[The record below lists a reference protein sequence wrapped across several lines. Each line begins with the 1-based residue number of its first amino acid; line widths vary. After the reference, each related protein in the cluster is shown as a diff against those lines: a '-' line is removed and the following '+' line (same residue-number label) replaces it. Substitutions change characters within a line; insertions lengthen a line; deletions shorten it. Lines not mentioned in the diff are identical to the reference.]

1 MNFESMYGVYHAD
14 GGLLGELRYV
24 MGVAFRGQHC
34 SLCDITHS
42 VAWEKGEMKKW
53 RKTSEI
59 PFHLVHLNERPEE
72 VKQATEG
79 KTPCIVAK
87 TSSGFVMLA
96 TDEELTSFDGSVE
109 LLKGHIERQLTENP
123 TNPSIPFTPE
133 KIVEIAIQA
142 GEAIMDVYDNA
153 DDFEIT
159 QKGDESPLTKADI
172 AAHEVIV
179 AGLQSIDST
188 PIVSEEGRVGDPMS
202 SNTCWLVDPLDGTK
216 EFIKRNGMFTV
227 NIALMQRNESRWKPL
242 FGVVHAPASDTTWF
256 GGALATS
263 QRNGPEG
270 SGPMMVRPTEG
281 KVKLVASGSHRG
293 EKDESFAEAVGEHEL
308 VRMGS
313 SLKACIVAEGGADLY
328 PRFGPT
334 SCWDIAAAH
343 AVVSGAGGIVVGPD
357 GKTLDYD
364 LVEEVLNPYFLVAA
378 DNRWT
383 EIWIQ
388 HQ

>member
-1 MNFESMYGVYHAD
+1 M
-14 GGLLGELRYV
+14 
-24 MGVAFRGQHC
+24 
-34 SLCDITHS
+34 
-42 VAWEKGEMKKW
+42 
-53 RKTSEI
+53 
-59 PFHLVHLNERPEE
+59 
-72 VKQATEG
+72 
-79 KTPCIVAK
+79 
-87 TSSGFVMLA
+87 
-96 TDEELTSFDGSVE
+96 TSF
-109 LLKGHIERQLTENP
+109 L
-123 TNPSIPFTPE
+123 PE

-142 GEAIMDVYDNA
+142 GEAIIDVYENA

-227 NIALMQRNESRWKPL
+227 NIALMQRNDSRWKPL

-256 GGALATS
+256 GGALAAS

-270 SGPMMVRPTEG
+270 AGPMMVRPTEG

>member
-1 MNFESMYGVYHAD
+1 MDFESIYGVYHAD

-42 VAWEKGEMKKW
+42 LAWEKGEMKKW

-72 VKQATEG
+72 VKQATKG

-179 AGLQSIDST
+179 AGLQSIDFT

-227 NIALMQRNESRWKPL
+227 NIALMQRNDSRWKPL

-256 GGALATS
+256 GGALAAS

>member
-42 VAWEKGEMKKW
+42 LAWEKGEMKKW

-59 PFHLVHLNERPEE
+59 PFHLVHLNERSEE
-72 VKQATEG
+72 VKQVTEG

-87 TSSGFVMLA
+87 TSSGFIMLA
-96 TDEELTSFDGSVE
+96 TDEELTTFRGSVQR
-109 LLKGHIERQLTENP
+109 LKDHIERQLTENP
-123 TNPSIPFTPE
+123 PNPSMPFTPE

-142 GEAIMDVYDNA
+142 GEAIMDVYENA

-159 QKGDESPLTKADI
+159 HKGDESPLTKADI

-227 NIALMQRNESRWKPL
+227 NIALMQRYDSRWKPL

-270 SGPMMVRPTEG
+270 TGPMMVRPTEG

-293 EKDESFAEAVGEHEL
+293 EKDESFGEAVGEHEL

>member
-1 MNFESMYGVYHAD
+1 MDFESIYGVYHAD

-42 VAWEKGEMKKW
+42 LAWEKGEMKKW

-227 NIALMQRNESRWKPL
+227 NIALMQRNDSRWKPL

-256 GGALATS
+256 GGALTAS
-263 QRNGPEG
+263 RRNGPEG

-343 AVVSGAGGIVVGPD
+343 AVVSGAGGVVVGPD

>member
-109 LLKGHIERQLTENP
+109 LLKDHIERQLTENSP
-123 TNPSIPFTPE
+123 NPSIPFTPE

-142 GEAIMDVYDNA
+142 GEAIMDVYENA

-227 NIALMQRNESRWKPL
+227 NIALMQRNDSRWKPL

-256 GGALATS
+256 GGALAAS

-270 SGPMMVRPTEG
+270 TGPMMVRPTEG

>member
-1 MNFESMYGVYHAD
+1 MIDFDAVT
-14 GGLLGELRYV
+14 EL
-24 MGVAFRGQHC
+24 A
-34 SLCDITHS
+34 
-42 VAWEKGEMKKW
+42 
-53 RKTSEI
+53 
-59 PFHLVHLNERPEE
+59 
-72 VKQATEG
+72 
-79 KTPCIVAK
+79 
-87 TSSGFVMLA
+87 
-96 TDEELTSFDGSVE
+96 VE
-109 LLKGHIERQLTENP
+109 
-123 TNPSIPFTPE
+123 
-133 KIVEIAIQA
+133 A
-142 GEAIMDVYDNA
+142 GYAIMEVYNRSGDIG
-153 DDFEIT
+153 FET
-159 QKGDESPLTKADI
+159 KGDESPLTEADL
-172 AAHEVIV
+172 AANEVITKKLV
-179 AGLQSIDST
+179 SMTPEI
-188 PIVSEEGRVGDPMS
+188 PIVSEEGNVGDPTKS
-202 SNTCWLVDPLDGTK
+202 PFCWLVDPLDGTK

-227 NIALMQRNESRWKPL
+227 NIALMQRNDSRWKPL

-256 GGALATS
+256 GGALTAS

-270 SGPMMVRPTEG
+270 EGPMMVRPTEG

>member
-109 LLKGHIERQLTENP
+109 LLKNHIERQLTENP
-123 TNPSIPFTPE
+123 PNPSIPFTPE

-142 GEAIMDVYDNA
+142 GEAIMDVYENA

-227 NIALMQRNESRWKPL
+227 NIALMQRNDSRWKPL

-256 GGALATS
+256 GGALAAS

-270 SGPMMVRPTEG
+270 AGPMMVRPTEG

>member
-79 KTPCIVAK
+79 KTPCIVAQ

-96 TDEELTSFDGSVE
+96 TDEELTSFGGSVE
-109 LLKGHIERQLTENP
+109 LLKDHIEGQLTKNSP
-123 TNPSIPFTPE
+123 KQPMPFTPE

-142 GEAIMDVYDNA
+142 GEAIMDVYENA

-227 NIALMQRNESRWKPL
+227 NIALMQRNDSRWKPL
-242 FGVVHAPASDTTWF
+242 FGVVHAPASNTTWF
-256 GGALATS
+256 GGALTAS

-343 AVVSGAGGIVVGPD
+343 AVVSGAGGIVVGPK

>member
-1 MNFESMYGVYHAD
+1 MDFESIYGVYHAD

-42 VAWEKGEMKKW
+42 LAWEKGEMKKW

-72 VKQATEG
+72 VKQATKG

-227 NIALMQRNESRWKPL
+227 NIALMQRNDSRWKPL

-256 GGALATS
+256 GGALTAS
-263 QRNGPEG
+263 RRNGPEG

-343 AVVSGAGGIVVGPD
+343 AVVSGAGGVVIGPD

>member
-1 MNFESMYGVYHAD
+1 MDFESIYGVYHAD

-42 VAWEKGEMKKW
+42 LAWEKGEMKKW
-53 RKTSEI
+53 RRTSEI
-59 PFHLVHLNERPEE
+59 PFHLVHLNERPDE

-123 TNPSIPFTPE
+123 TNRSIPFTPE
-133 KIVEIAIQA
+133 KIVEIAIHA

-227 NIALMQRNESRWKPL
+227 NIALMQRNDSRWKPL
-242 FGVVHAPASDTTWF
+242 FGVVHAPTSDTTWF
-256 GGALATS
+256 GGALTAS
-263 QRNGPEG
+263 RRNGPEG

-343 AVVSGAGGIVVGPD
+343 AVVSGAGGVVVGPD

>member
-109 LLKGHIERQLTENP
+109 LLKDHIERQLTENSP
-123 TNPSIPFTPE
+123 NPSIPFTPE

-142 GEAIMDVYDNA
+142 GEAIMDVYENA

-227 NIALMQRNESRWKPL
+227 NIALMQRNDSRWKPL

-256 GGALATS
+256 GGALAAS

-270 SGPMMVRPTEG
+270 AGPMMVRPTEG

-293 EKDESFAEAVGEHEL
+293 EKDESFAESVGEHEL